1 MPIIAKD
8 ERELH
13 RIITQEMDKDI
24 FIEYLHDLDDDI
36 IPGVI
41 QTIRKFKL
49 LWMYLPSYLNLL
61 SEREEKVLDSLIQKN
76 YRQSM
81 WKLYN
86 ALDDWAAKT
95 LFLLWFRA
103 EVQHFIAKDYQWPES
118 PPNIS
123 SQNDFTPYQSNT

>member
-49 LWMYLPSYLNLL
+49 L
-61 SEREEKVLDSLIQKN
+61 
-76 YRQSM
+76 
-81 WKLYN
+81 
-86 ALDDWAAKT
+86 
-95 LFLLWFRA
+95 
-103 EVQHFIAKDYQWPES
+103 
-118 PPNIS
+118 
-123 SQNDFTPYQSNT
+123 